1 MNTARKI
8 FPLITLQKQ
17 QASANTTLPDCLS
30 SLQIPPITNTLIA
43 KELIMPCCSYPI
55 PIFLSRRQHF
65 SLVSPVFP
73 PFFASSVLS
82 NNVRLR
88 NSAICIFIR
97 KNCRKIPN
105 SCCFRFCS
113 FDTRYNTKNFL
124 FLLFLRF
131 PSSNDSHDSDK
142 EPDLLFPLQ
151 SDSFSAVIQNRS
163 NRLLLQYFLF
173 GDTTV
178 AFPLFLSANKSC
190 TSASVKPTYGAI
202 LPASIMHHWTSK

>member
-1 MNTARKI
+1 MLLLSDPDIPVTEAA
-8 FPLITLQKQ
+8 LQ
-17 QASANTTLPDCLS
+17 SGFS
-30 SLQIPPITNTLIA
+30 SLST
-43 KELIMPCCSYPI
+43 
-55 PIFLSRRQHF
+55 FLR
-65 SLVSPVFP
+65 VFR
-73 PFFASSVLS
+73 SVKQCTPTEFRDMYIHS
-82 NNVRLR
+82 E
-88 NSAICIFIR
+88 
-97 KNCRKIPN
+97 NCRKSLIPAAFV
-105 SCCFRFCS
+105 SVPLIHVTTRKTFCS
-113 FDTRYNTKNFL
+113 C
-124 FLLFLRF
+124 FLRF
-131 PSSNDSHDSDK
+131 PSSNDSHDSGK

>member
-1 MNTARKI
+1 MINSFAIKVFVIGGICKLLKQSGKVVFAEACCFCNLVKGKI
-8 FPLITLQKQ
+8 FRAVFI
-17 QASANTTLPDCLS
+17 NTTLPDCLS

-55 PIFLSRRQHF
+55 PIFLSRKQHF

-105 SCCFRFCS
+105 SCCYR
-113 FDTRYNTKNFL
+113 
-124 FLLFLRF
+124 
-131 PSSNDSHDSDK
+131 
-142 EPDLLFPLQ
+142 
-151 SDSFSAVIQNRS
+151 
-163 NRLLLQYFLF
+163 
-173 GDTTV
+173 
-178 AFPLFLSANKSC
+178 
-190 TSASVKPTYGAI
+190 
-202 LPASIMHHWTSK
+202 